1 MSLRRAL
8 IVVPAEA
15 RDGANALAGTFAVTS
30 AQTPDFA
37 VPLTSDGETITHY
50 ACCPDPGPE
59 LTAALPGLMAAVA
72 GSDYTI
78 SEHFTTEAGLA
89 WLAGKGL
96 AIYGG

>member
-1 MSLRRAL
+1 VSLRRAL
-8 IVVPAEA
+8 LVVPAAA
-15 RDGANALAGTFAVTS
+15 RDEANVLCSTFAVTP

-50 ACCPDPGPE
+50 ACCPDPGLE

-78 SEHFTTEAGLA
+78 SDNFTAEAGLA